1 MTPIRSALLC
11 LLRPAVR
18 SFVLLSPFAATLPAQ
33 EPPPAKDAVRAEVP
47 IAPNAS
53 CPIMG
58 KKVSLPLFVDT
69 ELGRIW
75 VCCKPCFKKV
85 LADVPKAHQTAYPV
99 VTEVKNTTCPVSG
112 EAIGKDAVVVTLQG
126 KRFSLCCAGCTT
138 PAQKDA
144 QVVLAK
150 LADDKPVD
158 GKAVAERL
166 IDLGNDLCPVRGTA
180 TVPNA
185 FVVVAGHIVR
195 LADAKAVDDVQKD
208 PAGVLAKAKKLAAEQ
223 PAKQKHVH
231 EAASAKPA
239 TPNEPAPT
247 PKAEPKPAGGAK

>member
-1 MTPIRSALLC
+1 MTPIRSALSC
-11 LLRPAVR
+11 LLRSAVR
-18 SFVLLSPFAATLPAQ
+18 SLVLLSPFAAALPAQ
-33 EPPPAKDAVRAEVP
+33 ESPPAKDPVRAEVP

-99 VTEVKNTTCPVSG
+99 VTEVKNTTCPVRG
-112 EAIGKDAVVVTLQG
+112 EPIGKEAVVVTLQG
-126 KRFSLCCAGCTT
+126 KRFALCCAGCTT
-138 PAQKDA
+138 TAQKDA

-150 LADDKPVD
+150 LADDK
-158 GKAVAERL
+158 L
-166 IDLGNDLCPVRGTA
+166 QDLGNDVCPVRGTA

-185 FVVVAGHIVR
+185 FVVVAGHVVR
-195 LADAKAVDDVQKD
+195 LADAKAVDDVHKD
-208 PAGVLAKAKKLAAEQ
+208 PAGVLAKAKQLAAGQ
-223 PAKQKHVH
+223 PAKPKHVH
-231 EAASAKPA
+231 EVAPAKPS

>member
-112 EAIGKDAVVVTLQG
+112 EPIGKDAVVVTLQA
-126 KRFSLCCAGCTT
+126 KRFSVCCGGCIDATK
-138 PAQKDA
+138 KDA

-150 LADDKPVD
+150 IGEPKLVD
-158 GKAVAERL
+158 V
-166 IDLGNDLCPVRGTA
+166 GNDVCPVRGTK

-185 FVVVAGHIVR
+185 FVVVDGHVVR
-195 LADAKAVDDVQKD
+195 LADGKSFEDVQKD
-208 PAGVLAKAKKLAAEQ
+208 PAAVLAKAKKLAAEQ
-223 PAKQKHVH
+223 PAKPKHVH
-231 EAASAKPA
+231 QPAAP
-239 TPNEPAPT
+239 
-247 PKAEPKPAGGAK
+247 PKVEPKPEPKVEPKAAEGAK

>member
-1 MTPIRSALLC
+1 MIPF
-11 LLRPAVR
+11 VR
-18 SFVLLSPFAATLPAQ
+18 SFVAPFLRPVVLLVSIAAALPAQ
-33 EPPPAKDAVRAEVP
+33 EALRVDMP

-112 EAIGKDAVVVTLQG
+112 EPIGKDAVVVTLQAN
-126 KRFSLCCAGCTT
+126 RFSVCCSGCVDV
-138 PAQKDA
+138 AKKDA

-150 LADDKPVD
+150 LEEPKLV
-158 GKAVAERL
+158 E
-166 IDLGNDLCPVRGTA
+166 LGNDVCPVRGTPTA
-180 TVPNA
+180 PNA
-185 FVVVAGHIVR
+185 FVVVDGHVVR
-195 LADAKAVDDVQKD
+195 LADAKAVDEVKKD
-208 PAGVLAKAKKLAAEQ
+208 PAAALAKAKKLAAEQ
-223 PAKQKHVH
+223 PAKPKHVH
-231 EAASAKPA
+231 Q
-239 TPNEPAPT
+239 PAPAKT
-247 PKAEPKPAGGAK
+247 EPKAEPKPEAKDGAKATEGAK